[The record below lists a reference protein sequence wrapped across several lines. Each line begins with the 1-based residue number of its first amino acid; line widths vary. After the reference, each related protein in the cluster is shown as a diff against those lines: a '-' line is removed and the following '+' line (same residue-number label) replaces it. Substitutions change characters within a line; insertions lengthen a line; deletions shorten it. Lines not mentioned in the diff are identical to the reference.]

1 MLRGGAIRSNRL
13 ALAMHG
19 KICWGGGYFVENT
32 WEFADFLSVE
42 GNKKQY
48 EEINVFVG
56 GMQYF
61 SYVKENCG

>member
-1 MLRGGAIRSNRL
+1 M
-13 ALAMHG
+13 G
-19 KICWGGGYFVENT
+19 KFVGGGYFVENT